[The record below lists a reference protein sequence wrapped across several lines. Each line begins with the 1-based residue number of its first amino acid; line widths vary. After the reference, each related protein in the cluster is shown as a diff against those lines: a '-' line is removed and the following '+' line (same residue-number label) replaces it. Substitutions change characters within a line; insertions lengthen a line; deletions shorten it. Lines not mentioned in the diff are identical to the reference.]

1 MSRPGG
7 APRSTPKY
15 LLARLLSCQFIFA
28 GPSPDARRTG
38 AARAPLSVCS
48 GQQGEVD
55 EVPEQRLVAGI
66 RTANICAP
74 LRKVRSPI
82 LCTAPACW
90 PRIASDSRSSYV
102 MPRRQSPATAGPPPP
117 TPPSRPRVSG
127 KNTTPPPTTAGGALP
142 SPKPQWLYAAVHGSE
157 GALRTSHRLAL
168 DHQTAESMHRIT
180 RLNHSPHP
188 APALCS
194 TQCAGARQRRSVRHS
209 RVRERLAERHGLRQ
223 LKKRARACCGSS
235 SRRSC

>member
-38 AARAPLSVCS
+38 AARVPLSVCS
-48 GQQGEVD
+48 GQQGQVD

-102 MPRRQSPATAGPPPP
+102 MPRRQSPLRPGRRLPRLPAALECRRKIPRRRQRPPAV
-117 TPPSRPRVSG
+117 R
-127 KNTTPPPTTAGGALP
+127 L
-142 SPKPQWLYAAVHGSE
+142 SPKPHWLYAAVHGSE

-223 LKKRARACCGSS
+223 LKKLAWIQISLTTHKTL
-235 SRRSC
+235 

>member
-1 MSRPGG
+1 MER
-7 APRSTPKY
+7 
-15 LLARLLSCQFIFA
+15 
-28 GPSPDARRTG
+28 
-38 AARAPLSVCS
+38 AARALPSVCS
-48 GQQGEVD
+48 GQQGKVD

-223 LKKRARACCGSS
+223 LKKLAWIQMTPSNPYHSQNTIAVCPLFTEFHIQTVCALARGVA
-235 SRRSC
+235 RTWHTSC